1 MRKSSFTEMACSM
14 NNKIIN
20 TNIRFNLTKAD
31 DRRAWEYLQS
41 MDRSKHKSYSRAVIS
56 AINEYFEREQKLTD
70 NPFLET
76 QEKEDRFMQKILDTI
91 NQGLQKYSA
100 SGGLASLIKLIS
112 ANQEPPIR
120 NSQNTDED
128 NTAALDFADS
138 F

>member
-1 MRKSSFTEMACSM
+1 M
-14 NNKIIN
+14 NRKIIN

-91 NQGLQKYSA
+91 NQGLQKHSA
-100 SGGLASLIKLIS
+100 SGGLASLVKLIS
-112 ANQEPPIR
+112 ANQEPSIR

-128 NTAALDFADS
+128 NTAALDFVDS

>member
-1 MRKSSFTEMACSM
+1 M

-56 AINEYFEREQKLTD
+56 AIKEYFEREQKLTD

-76 QEKEDRFMQKILDTI
+76 QEKEDRFIQKILDTI
-91 NQGLQKYSA
+91 NQGLQKSSA
-100 SGGLASLIKLIS
+100 NGGLASLIKLIS
-112 ANQEPPIR
+112 ENQEPSIR

>member
-1 MRKSSFTEMACSM
+1 M

-100 SGGLASLIKLIS
+100 SGGLASLVKLIS
-112 ANQEPPIR
+112 ANQEPSIR

>member
-1 MRKSSFTEMACSM
+1 M
-14 NNKIIN
+14 NRKIIN

-31 DRRAWEYLQS
+31 DRRAWKYLQS

-91 NQGLQKYSA
+91 NQGLQKHSA
-100 SGGLASLIKLIS
+100 SGGLASLVKLIS
-112 ANQEPPIR
+112 ANQEPSIR

-128 NTAALDFADS
+128 NTAALDFVDS

>member
-1 MRKSSFTEMACSM
+1 M

-76 QEKEDRFMQKILDTI
+76 QEKEDRFIQKILDTI
-91 NQGLQKYSA
+91 NQGLQKSSA
-100 SGGLASLIKLIS
+100 NGGLASLIKLRS
-112 ANQEPPIR
+112 ENPEPSIR

>member
-1 MRKSSFTEMACSM
+1 M
-14 NNKIIN
+14 NNKSIN

-76 QEKEDRFMQKILDTI
+76 QEKEDRFMKKILDTI

-100 SGGLASLIKLIS
+100 SGGLANLVKLIS

-120 NSQNTDED
+120 NLQNTDED

>member
-1 MRKSSFTEMACSM
+1 MSR
-14 NNKIIN
+14 KIIN

-91 NQGLQKYSA
+91 NQGLQKHSA
-100 SGGLASLIKLIS
+100 SGGIASLVKLIS
-112 ANQEPPIR
+112 ANQESPIR

>member
-1 MRKSSFTEMACSM
+1 M

-56 AINEYFEREQKLTD
+56 AINKYFEREQKLAD
-70 NPFLET
+70 NPFLEI

-112 ANQEPPIR
+112 ANQEPSIR

>member
-1 MRKSSFTEMACSM
+1 M

-31 DRRAWEYLQS
+31 DRRAWEYLQG

-56 AINEYFEREQKLTD
+56 AINEYFEREQKLDD

-100 SGGLASLIKLIS
+100 SGGLANLVKLIS
-112 ANQEPPIR
+112 ANQEPSIR